1 LPHPYA
7 FEAGTQYV
15 LQGVGFHILKVLS
28 NDQILVRNLLTMYE
42 EAHNQKDLQVKW
54 DAGLLEFGR
63 QGRNLREVKDCP
75 VKTSYE
81 FTDLDF
87 LKNEKHGAELL
98 QETWDKYDLI
108 RRLFDLPRTERT
120 DMRIEAE
127 IKRYVAEQI
136 LLMMSGNRIALPFP
150 QHSGKRNKEVP
161 QVDGGKVLLFRML
174 EQLESGELSSE
185 QLLASASLQLISA
198 RQVRRWMGE
207 FERSHRDIRSLVPAF
222 YRRGLKGVQLDPIV
236 EKLLKEAVDTVYLA
250 EEQLSVKKVIEKLE
264 FLINQANSTSL
275 ADETELVL
283 PGKRKV
289 YRYIDGLDPME
300 VDTARLGR
308 RAARRKHAQHKRGP
322 RPTRPNERW
331 EEDDTLTDLF
341 VIDEEDGLPIGRPW
355 LTAVRE
361 KKCGVVPGFALSFD
375 PPSTQTVMECLF
387 YAIPEKRHVK
397 ELFGLRNDYV
407 GYGVPE
413 TLAVDRGSGYLNR
426 DMEFACAQL
435 GIELDPMPGRSPWLK
450 GGIERFQGMAEVDL
464 FHAQPGTTFSDFW
477 KRGDYDPTKHACITL
492 DGLWYLIHKWI
503 VDIYTRE
510 PHKGIGGLSGGVPAK
525 LWERALGRDFVPRL
539 PASRNELAVLLS
551 RVESRIIQSNGIEF
565 ENLWYQDNRL
575 SKLRDTLNKSTP
587 HVPVMFKYNPGDL
600 SRIWVMYPGLN
611 RYLEVL
617 AVEQQY
623 TQGLS
628 LWKHRMI
635 KRYAREELKK
645 DIDRVSLIQAKEE
658 LRQLVYDE
666 FRWGKKLSGRKR
678 NARFL
683 DIRVNEILRS
693 AKRVDSTEASS
704 FSLFID
710 VDLPAVELKS
720 PESQEIHPEQAV
732 VEPSSTLE
740 CIAQFDGSLPPQVE
754 GVTLPVNDEVKTAGA
769 RLSQPQQLSQQQAK
783 ERVDATQPPEIPK
796 VNTDPDEATSFGI
809 VFGYGRRG
817 PT

>member
-1 LPHPYA
+1 LTQPYA

-15 LQGVGFHILKVLS
+15 LQGVGYHIVKVLS
-28 NDQILVRNLLTMYE
+28 NDQVLVRNLLTMYE
-42 EAHNQKDLQVKW
+42 EAHNQKDLQVNW

-63 QGRNLREVKDCP
+63 QGRNLREVFDCP

-87 LKNEKHGAELL
+87 LKNEKYGAELL

-108 RRLFDLPRTERT
+108 RRLIDLPRTERT

-150 QHSGKRNKEVP
+150 KRSGKRNKEVSR
-161 QVDGGKVLLFRML
+161 VDGGKALLSRML
-174 EQLESGELSSE
+174 EQLESGELNSE
-185 QLLASASLQLISA
+185 QLLTSAPLQLISA
-198 RQVRRWMGE
+198 RQVRRWIG
-207 FERSHRDIRSLVPAF
+207 I
-222 YRRGLKGVQLDPIV
+222 QLDPTV

-264 FLINQANSTSL
+264 FLINQANSTRL
-275 ADETELVL
+275 ADESELVL

-289 YRYIDGLDPME
+289 HRYIDGLDPLE
-300 VDTARLGR
+300 VDIARLGR
-308 RAARRKHAQHKRGP
+308 RAALRKHAQHKRGL

-341 VIDEEDGLPIGRPW
+341 VIDDGDGLPIGRPW

-361 KKCGVVPGFALSFD
+361 KKCGVLPGFALSFD

-387 YAIPEKRHVK
+387 FAIPEKRHVK

-477 KRGDYDPTKHACITL
+477 KKGDYDPTKHACITL
-492 DGLWYLIHKWI
+492 DGLWYLILKWI
-503 VDIYTRE
+503 VDIYTQE
-510 PHKGIGGLSGGVPAK
+510 PHKGIGGLAGGVPAK
-525 LWERALGRDFVPRL
+525 LWTRALGRDFVPRL

-575 SKLRDTLNKSTP
+575 SKLRDMLNKSTP
-587 HVPVMFKYNPGDL
+587 LVPVMFKYNPGDL

-611 RYLEVL
+611 RYLEVY
-617 AVEQQY
+617 AVDQQY

-645 DIDRVSLIQAKEE
+645 DIDRESLIQAKEE

-693 AKRVDSTEASS
+693 AKRVDSAEAST

-710 VDLPAVELKS
+710 VDLPEVELQS
-720 PESQEIHPEQAV
+720 PASKEIHSEQAM
-732 VEPSSTLE
+732 VEPSSSTPE
-740 CIAQFDGSLPPQVE
+740 CIAQFEVSLPPQVE
-754 GVTLPVNDEVKTAGA
+754 GVTLPVNEEMKTAGA
-769 RLSQPQQLSQQQAK
+769 RLTQPQKLSQQQAK
-783 ERVDATQPPEIPK
+783 AKVDATQSPETPK
-796 VNTDPDEATSFGI
+796 VNTDPDEAASYGI
-809 VFGYGRRG
+809 AFDYGHRG